1 MILEDMF
8 LSDADVVVVTSR
20 KATVCAWEK
29 KPKQAL

>member
-8 LSDADVVVVTSR
+8 LSDADVVVTSR